1 MKIAEK
7 FLQIALVVLLVAA
20 FVAAVAFCLW
30 LQGVI
35 VCWVL
40 GAFGIAVTDVWAAA
54 VALDIVCLVFSKAA
68 GTAKSA

>member
-7 FLQIALVVLLVAA
+7 IVEIALVILLIAA

-40 GAFGIAVTDVWAAA
+40 GAFGITVTNVWAAA
-54 VALDIVCLVFSKAA
+54 VALDLVCLVFSKAA
-68 GTAKSA
+68 GKVSD